1 MIAIRPYDAARDAHD
16 VGILIADTF
25 FAFNLGRFSPEDQ
38 YRLLGPYAY
47 ARSEDPTF
55 QAMIAEAIAAEVVFV
70 AEDGRAGGRAEIVG
84 VLRGRPGRVHSLFV
98 DGDRHG
104 QGIGRRLMEE
114 FEEWCRARGVAK
126 ITLAATPYA
135 VAFYQRLGYKKS
147 TGMRSMRIFGAAA
160 PFPYQPM
167 KKVLG

>member
-1 MIAIRPYDAARDAHD
+1 MITIRPYDAARDTRD

-47 ARSEDPTF
+47 ARSEEPAF
-55 QAMIAEAIAAEVVFV
+55 QAMIAEAIAAQVVFV
-70 AEDGRAGGRAEIVG
+70 AEDGSEIVG

-114 FEEWCRARGVAK
+114 FEDWCRAQDVAH

-135 VAFYQRLGYKKS
+135 VGFYQRLGYKKS
-147 TGMRSMRIFGAAA
+147 TGVRSYAHLRCGGPVPLPADEEGA
-160 PFPYQPM
+160 
-167 KKVLG
+167 G